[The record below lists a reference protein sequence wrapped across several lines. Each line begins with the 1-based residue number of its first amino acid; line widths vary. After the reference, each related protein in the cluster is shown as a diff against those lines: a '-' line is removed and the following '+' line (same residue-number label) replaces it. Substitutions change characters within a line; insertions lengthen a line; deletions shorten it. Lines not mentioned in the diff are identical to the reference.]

1 MPDVREPG
9 EYIQENGGFREPPA
23 DQRVANFP
31 PILSD
36 RPPRGVA
43 GGNGGVRAGPDTSL
57 RGLGKV
63 VPTAILLGLL
73 SSTRFWAQPTI
84 EAAKTPLN
92 QNPLTWL
99 VQRLAVITRF
109 WARANPHISHQVSKG
124 AVHGSADFVHTLD
137 LTALRIGQLAFTQ
150 AYIASDMAHAV
161 QRLITHKIPEIVQR
175 YLRPIRLR
183 LGRVERL
190 TGQALLQVRALRTHT
205 NRELRRLQR
214 EQIDPLKK
222 PVRVTLPGRI
232 TRVEGDVK
240 RLKKTTALHTGRIKQ
255 LSFILVPAL
264 ATAWLVKT
272 LIRSGLRYVT
282 CTNVKDV
289 GNELCASPPGSGKRL
304 GRWLRDLLALA
315 PGALLLSDLCAW
327 IGTLSVIARPF
338 LDAIVEITGA
348 AGAALCNGKYSAALP
363 LPLETHALPPN
374 PVGLPL

>member
-36 RPPRGVA
+36 RPPRGA
-43 GGNGGVRAGPDTSL
+43 IGGNGGVRAGPDTSL

-109 WARANPHISHQVSKG
+109 WPRANPHISHQVSKG

-161 QRLITHKIPEIVQR
+161 QRLITFKIPQIVQR
-175 YLRPIRLR
+175 YLRPIRIR

-190 TGQALLQVRALRTHT
+190 TGQALLQVRALRINT
-205 NRELRRLQR
+205 NKRFHQIQTT
-214 EQIDPLKK
+214 QIDPLKK
-222 PVRVTLPGRI
+222 PVRITLPGRI
-232 TRVEGDVK
+232 TRVERDVK
-240 RLKKTTALHTGRIKQ
+240 TVKKVQTQHTHRLRQ
-255 LSFILVPAL
+255 LTFILVPAL
-264 ATAWLVKT
+264 AVAWFIKT
-272 LIRSGLRYVT
+272 LTRAGLKYVY
-282 CTNVKDV
+282 CPNMKDF
-289 GNELCASPPGSGKRL
+289 GN
-304 GRWLRDLLALA
+304 
-315 PGALLLSDLCAW
+315 
-327 IGTLSVIARPF
+327 
-338 LDAIVEITGA
+338 
-348 AGAALCNGKYSAALP
+348 
-363 LPLETHALPPN
+363 
-374 PVGLPL
+374 